1 MNIEDL
7 NKTQLL
13 LLTLLVN
20 FVTAIATAVL
30 TVSLLEQAPPPVTQT
45 VNRIVERTVQTVEQ
59 QVPLAG
65 IVSPQPPRETV
76 IVREENLLAAAIRA
90 DAERRITIHRG
101 ASSTAPVAVGTY
113 LSDKRVVVT
122 ATMQGLPRE
131 ATIVFANGESAE
143 ASLAHNGAT
152 LSIYGFADAATLPAA
167 AAPKILSST
176 DLQQGQTLVA
186 LTREGAAVSG
196 IISLVATE
204 GIRSNVSGVPAGAAA
219 VNLSGDLIGIA
230 TAQPGIFA
238 PAERIGILLSTES

>member
-59 QVPLAG
+59 VPLAG
-65 IVSPQPPRETV
+65 IVSPAPQRETV
-76 IVREENLLAAAIRA
+76 IVRDEDLLAAAIRA

-101 ASSTAPVAVGTY
+101 ATSTAPVAIGTY

-122 ATMQGLPRE
+122 ATIQGLPRE
-131 ATIVFANGESAE
+131 ATIVFADGTSAE

-152 LSIYGFADAATLPAA
+152 LSIYGFADDATLPKTS
-167 AAPKILSST
+167 APKIVTST
-176 DLQQGQTLVA
+176 DLKQGQTVVTLS
-186 LTREGAAVSG
+186 REGAALTG
-196 IISLVATE
+196 IISLVGTE
-204 GIRSNVSGVPAGAAA
+204 GIRSNISTVPVGAAA
-219 VNLSGDLIGIA
+219 VNLSGNLIGIA
-230 TAQPGIFA
+230 TAQPGVFA
-238 PAERIGILLSTES
+238 PAERIGILLSEQQ